1 MQLSNLFPSPI
12 TRTGINRRKFI
23 QYGSLALGAGIF
35 TACSG
40 ETVAPSSPA
49 SLASSPTLQQELSI
63 AFAHIGPISDN
74 GWTYTHHLGRK
85 AVEQSFPKL
94 KNIVEVENVPYTPE
108 ATRTFQQFVDEGVN
122 MVFISGEYGDLL
134 YPVSDKHPDVVFYEC
149 NGHRTADNLNWFYVE
164 HWLPTYLIGVAA
176 GRLTKTNKLG
186 YVGSFPVPAVFA
198 SVNAFHLGAR
208 SVNPGVTTQI
218 ININSWFDPQAA
230 NKAGNALIDS
240 GADFLMGIM
249 DEPAYLQVAEKRGVW
264 AAVWSTDIR
273 RHGPNAYVSSVLLDW
288 RDYYVAEVQ
297 KRLEGNWIG
306 KRGELLPMGKGVN
319 IDKWGQKVPQEIQQE
334 INDIQEKVKQGFNP
348 FVGPLKD
355 DRGQE
360 RVKQGETLDK
370 SNLYQSMDWS
380 LEGVSGIV

>member
-1 MQLSNLFPSPI
+1 MWV
-12 TRTGINRRKFI
+12 R
-23 QYGSLALGAGIF
+23 
-35 TACSG
+35 
-40 ETVAPSSPA
+40 
-49 SLASSPTLQQELSI
+49 
-63 AFAHIGPISDN
+63 
-74 GWTYTHHLGRK
+74 
-85 AVEQSFPKL
+85 
-94 KNIVEVENVPYTPE
+94 
-108 ATRTFQQFVDEGVN
+108 FQCQPF
-122 MVFISGEYGDLL
+122 
-134 YPVSDKHPDVVFYEC
+134 
-149 NGHRTADNLNWFYVE
+149 
-164 HWLPTYLIGVAA
+164 
-176 GRLTKTNKLG
+176 
-186 YVGSFPVPAVFA
+186 FA

-264 AAVWSTDIR
+264 AAVWNTDIR